1 MLRNKVSRV
10 RPNVEKQHGVVR
22 SDCVTLPAFRVTYAL
37 QPRGADRT
45 RVELTLG
52 ADPGIPCPPWL
63 IRWGLGHADRTLEA
77 LEATVTARAAEKALR
92 RRKGRPAAA
101 RDPSVVL
108 LSNGGRAGPWR
119 ADPFREAAAAAD
131 DPAAFNFR
139 PQSSGVFFWR
149 PCPFYIHN
157 EPRPV
162 SFGVCPGLWR
172 RSSSPPTG

>member
-77 LEATVTARAAEKALR
+77 LEATVTARSAEKALR
-92 RRKGRPAAA
+92 RGKGRPAAA

-108 LSNGGRAGPWR
+108 LSKRRPARPWR
-119 ADPFREAAAAAD
+119 ANPFRKRPPPPPAAAAV
-131 DPAAFNFR
+131 NVR
-139 PQSSGVFFWR
+139 P
-149 PCPFYIHN
+149 
-157 EPRPV
+157 
-162 SFGVCPGLWR
+162 
-172 RSSSPPTG
+172 

>member
-1 MLRNKVSRV
+1 MSVAPRFTFANLLAIEQVRNLISKHRFVLWAPPVLRNKVSRV

-92 RRKGRPAAA
+92 RGKGRPAAA

-108 LSNGGRAGPWR
+108 LSKRRPARPWR
-119 ADPFREAAAAAD
+119 ANPFRKRPPPPMT
-131 DPAAFNFR
+131 PAAFNFR
-139 PQSSGVFFWR
+139 P
-149 PCPFYIHN
+149 
-157 EPRPV
+157 
-162 SFGVCPGLWR
+162 
-172 RSSSPPTG
+172 

>member
-1 MLRNKVSRV
+1 MARKLHAIEQTPLRGRHRILISKHRFVLWAPPVLRNKVSRV

-92 RRKGRPAAA
+92 RGKGRPAAA

-108 LSNGGRAGPWR
+108 LSKRRPARPWR
-119 ADPFREAAAAAD
+119 ANPFRKRPPPPMT
-131 DPAAFNFR
+131 PAAFNFR
-139 PQSSGVFFWR
+139 P
-149 PCPFYIHN
+149 
-157 EPRPV
+157 
-162 SFGVCPGLWR
+162 
-172 RSSSPPTG
+172 

>member
-1 MLRNKVSRV
+1 M

-77 LEATVTARAAEKALR
+77 LE
-92 RRKGRPAAA
+92 PA
-101 RDPSVVL
+101 RDALFPKTFEYVTVE
-108 LSNGGRAGPWR
+108 GGTRTTER
-119 ADPFREAAAAAD
+119 
-131 DPAAFNFR
+131 R
-139 PQSSGVFFWR
+139 PLFGDLVDAVQWSRLGV
-149 PCPFYIHN
+149 
-157 EPRPV
+157 
-162 SFGVCPGLWR
+162 
-172 RSSSPPTG
+172 